1 VRLDLPLVQQ
11 DELYACGLASMS
23 ALAQYWGVAIP
34 SEERLALARTAA
46 EEQGLSG
53 RDLRTTLEG
62 LGLDVF
68 VFRGGLDRGPT
79 GVFTAIDAGH
89 PLLVMISPDGT
100 THHYCL
106 VLGYDA
112 PRYTLILLD
121 PRRGE
126 TLVPVDVFDRE
137 WARCERFTLLACPRV
152 PGESG
157 DLADARSPAK
167 P

>member
-1 VRLDLPLVQQ
+1 
-11 DELYACGLASMS
+11 MS
-23 ALAQYWGVAIP
+23 ALTQYWGVEIP
-34 SEERLALARTAA
+34 AEERASLARTAA
-46 EEQGLSG
+46 EERGLSG

-62 LGLDVF
+62 LGFDVYL
-68 VFRGGLDRGPT
+68 FRGGLDRGPT
-79 GVFTAIDAGH
+79 GVFTAIDAGR
-89 PLLVMISPDGT
+89 PLLVMISPDGK

-137 WARCERFTLLACPRV
+137 WARCERFTLLACPR
-152 PGESG
+152 PAGESG
-157 DLADARSPAK
+157 QLADARVPAK